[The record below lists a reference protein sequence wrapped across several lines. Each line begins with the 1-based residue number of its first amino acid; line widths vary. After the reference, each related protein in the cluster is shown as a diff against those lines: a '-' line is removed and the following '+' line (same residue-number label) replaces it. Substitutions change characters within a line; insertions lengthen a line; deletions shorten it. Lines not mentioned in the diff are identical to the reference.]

1 MDIKT
6 ATGYGILVR
15 GDKLET
21 LKDYIIELYKSGN
34 HNDKIWFT
42 VNKDEL
48 ETVDAAEEMFYELL
62 EADSTYRDY
71 DGEIQILLATTDS
84 YQVSYDFVG
93 SFIPKSINH
102 EEIPHI
108 LKELSEILN
117 EPLNHHIIWSA
128 NN

>member
-48 ETVDAAEEMFYELL
+48 ETVDAAEEMFYKLL
-62 EADSTYRDY
+62 EVDSTYRDY
-71 DGEIQILLATTDS
+71 DGERQILLATIDS

-102 EEIPHI
+102 EEVPLI
-108 LKELSEILN
+108 LKELSEMLN
-117 EPLNHHIIWSA
+117 EPLSHHIIWSA